1 MSESGPTEVDTG
13 ACGAPAAETDF
24 GRPPAVIAGG
34 ITMRG
39 PWGPVY
45 GPGRPRDPGR
55 RGVTVLVCPAGTPRD
70 ALLMT
75 IAGRMKPMSGSAD
88 RVGRDAGQAD
98 LPPVRTGGDQGT
110 RHRLRTGDG
119 PQAT

>member
-45 GPGRPRDPGR
+45 GPVDLEIPDG
-55 RGVTVLVCPAGTPRD
+55 GVTVLVCPLLAQ
-70 ALLMT
+70 ALL
-75 IAGRMKPMSGSAD
+75 RHPD
-88 RVGRDAGQAD
+88 RVS
-98 LPPVRTGGDQGT
+98 PTST
-110 RHRLRTGDG
+110 T
-119 PQAT
+119 